1 MSERSTSS
9 WNACRCRC
17 SVAVVGVGNPLMGDD
32 GVGIA
37 VIQELAKEG
46 LPSGVELFDA
56 GTALLDILPEVAHCR
71 RIILVDCCRT
81 GAEPGTLCRT
91 PMQPDEWQ
99 TAPPG
104 ASLHELNVV
113 HALQL
118 HRIGGGKLNEV
129 ILIGIEPESVALR
142 EGLSAAVRKRLP
154 AILAA
159 VRQECEVPADKPA
172 EKTPPP
178 ISDRECAVV

>member
-1 MSERSTSS
+1 MSESTIS
-9 WNACRCRC
+9 RCRN

-37 VIQELAKEG
+37 VIQELAKES
-46 LPSGVELFDA
+46 LPGGVELFDA
-56 GTALLDILPEVAHCR
+56 GTTLLDLLPEVAHCR
-71 RIILVDCCRT
+71 RIILVDCCRA
-81 GAEPGTLCRT
+81 GGEPGTLHRM
-91 PMQPDEWQ
+91 PMQPDDWR

-118 HRIGGGKLNEV
+118 HRIGGGQLNEV

-142 EGLSAAVRKRLP
+142 EGLSPAVRKRLP

-159 VRQECEVPADKPA
+159 VRQECEIPA
-172 EKTPPP
+172 ERTAEETSPA
-178 ISDRECAVV
+178 ISGRGRTVL